1 MDALRMPTTTTRGGR
16 LASERLRTIVVLV
29 VVGVVL
35 AGAAVVVEQPWAT
48 DGYSGVTLTGD
59 VSGAAPAAGMV
70 PPDFKAASAIDGTPV
85 SLAALQGKPVWL
97 TFGASWCADCRAEAP
112 DLQATY
118 EKYAGRGLVVVSVA
132 IDEDEQ
138 AVRDYARRAGL
149 TFTQVADPSTTIA
162 SRYRILGV
170 PTHFFISPDGV
181 IKEVRLGGL
190 PPAEMERLV
199 GTILQ

>member
-35 AGAAVVVEQPWAT
+35 AGAAVVVEQPWAA
-48 DGYSGVTLTGD
+48 DGYTGVTLTGD
-59 VSGAAPAAGMV
+59 VSGAAPAVGMV
-70 PPDFKAASAIDGTPV
+70 PPDFTATAVDGTAV
-85 SLAALQGKPVWL
+85 SLAALKGKPVWL
-97 TFGASWCADCRAEAP
+97 TFGASWCGDCRAEAP

-118 EKYAGRGLVVVSVA
+118 EKYAGQGLAVLSVA
-132 IDEDEQ
+132 IQEDEQ
-138 AVRDYARRAGL
+138 AVRDYAKRAGL

-162 SRYRILGV
+162 SRYRILGL
-170 PTHFFISPDGV
+170 PTHYFISPDGV

-199 GTILQ
+199 GTIIQ